1 MISEEKQQ
9 ILEAALQQRASQVLD
24 AAQSRLQRE
33 GKKIVTTV
41 ASELGSFLDVGF
53 KDLMKQINS
62 DVETS

>member
-9 ILEAALQQRASQVLD
+9 VLEAALQQRASQVLD

-41 ASELGSFLDVGF
+41 ASELGSFLDTGF

>member
-9 ILEAALQQRASQVLD
+9 ALEAALQQRASQVLD

-41 ASELGSFLDVGF
+41 AAELGSFLDVGF

>member
-9 ILEAALQQRASQVLD
+9 VLEAALQQRASQVFD

-41 ASELGSFLDVGF
+41 AAELGSFLDVGF

>member
-9 ILEAALQQRASQVLD
+9 ILEAALQQRASQVFD
-24 AAQSRLQRE
+24 AAQLRLQRE

-41 ASELGSFLDVGF
+41 ASELGSFLDTGF